1 VTERFSIPDRLA
13 VSLSALR
20 GAAGVEWS
28 RGLPAIL
35 ADCEHRWSL
44 TIGPPFEGVWYNYVA
59 PARRADGT
67 SVVVKVCYPDNDFV
81 AEAEALRLCGGMGA
95 VQLLDVERDQ
105 GAMLLENITPGTML
119 RTVQDDAEATSIAA
133 SVMRQIWRPVPD
145 EHPFPTVGDWGK
157 GLAKLRAQ
165 FGGGTGPFPR
175 KLVEEGESLFA
186 ELLASMGEPVV
197 LHGDLHH
204 HNILSA
210 ERQPWLAI
218 DPKGVVGEAEY
229 EVGALLRNPM
239 PDIPTWPNLER
250 VLARR
255 MDQLAEELGFDR
267 ERIQGWAVA
276 QAVLS
281 AWWSY
286 EISDGELDED
296 AKAFIGLS
304 EALSR
309 VR

>member
-1 VTERFSIPDRLA
+1 
-13 VSLSALR
+13 
-20 GAAGVEWS
+20 
-28 RGLPAIL
+28 LPAIL
-35 ADCEHRWSL
+35 AECERRWSL

-59 PARRADGT
+59 RARRTDGT
-67 SVVVKVCYPDNDFV
+67 LVVVKVCYPDNDFL
-81 AEAEALRLCGGMGA
+81 AEAAALRLWGGTGA
-95 VQLLDVERDQ
+95 VQLLDVEPDQ
-105 GAMLLENITPGTML
+105 GAMLLEYITPGTML
-119 RTVQDDAEATSIAA
+119 KQVQDDAQATSIAA

-145 EHPFPTVGDWGK
+145 EHPFPRVGDWGK
-157 GLAKLRAQ
+157 GLVKMREE

-175 KLVEEGESLFA
+175 KLVEEGERLFA
-186 ELLASMGEPVV
+186 ELLGSMGEPVV

-204 HNILSA
+204 YNILAA

-229 EVGALLRNPM
+229 ETGALIRNPM
-239 PDIPTWPNLER
+239 PDILSRPNLEQ

-255 MDQLAEELGFDR
+255 IDQLSDELGLDR
-267 ERIQGWAVA
+267 ERIRGWAVA

-286 EISDGELDED
+286 EISGGVLDD
-296 AKAFIGLS
+296 DWHAFIRFTEVL
-304 EALSR
+304 AR